1 MIFGAI
7 RHDERFDEGL
17 QEIWR
22 RLNIR
27 AMAALP
33 VWTGTKQTGVLLLQ
47 TEKVYQLDEEE
58 IRPYVSL
65 MGQVTVAIENQRLLV
80 EANAALAEVEATQ
93 RRYAVQT
100 WEAYRAKKVS
110 QSYEQVRE
118 GAALTESGA
127 PVVALP
133 VTDGRAQSTISNQL
147 TVVKQGEAQASL
159 VVPLTIRDEMIGI
172 LGLQETD
179 GREWT
184 PDEVA
189 LVEAIGEQLAR
200 AYENLRLIDETQQR
214 AAREA
219 RINEIGEKI
228 REAQSLE
235 EALQIAIREVGRS
248 LEAPQTAVKLE
259 ISDL

>member
-1 MIFGAI
+1 MV
-7 RHDERFDEGL
+7 R
-17 QEIWR
+17 
-22 RLNIR
+22 
-27 AMAALP
+27 
-33 VWTGTKQTGVLLLQ
+33 
-47 TEKVYQLDEEE
+47 
-58 IRPYVSL
+58 
-65 MGQVTVAIENQRLLV
+65 GQ
-80 EANAALAEVEATQ
+80 
-93 RRYAVQT
+93 
-100 WEAYRAKKVS
+100 
-110 QSYEQVRE
+110 
-118 GAALTESGA
+118 
-127 PVVALP
+127 
-133 VTDGRAQSTISNQL
+133 
-147 TVVKQGEAQASL
+147 QGEAQASL
-159 VVPLTIRDEMIGI
+159 VVPLTVRDEMIGI

-228 REAQSLE
+228 RGAQSLE

>member
-1 MIFGAI
+1 
-7 RHDERFDEGL
+7 
-17 QEIWR
+17 
-22 RLNIR
+22 
-27 AMAALP
+27 
-33 VWTGTKQTGVLLLQ
+33 VLLLQ
-47 TEKVYQLDEEE
+47 TEKVYQLGEEE

-65 MGQVTVAIENQRLLV
+65 MGQVTVAIENQRLLA

-100 WEAYRAKKVS
+100 WEAYRAKKIS

-147 TVVKQGEAQASL
+147 TVVRGQQGEAQASL
-159 VVPLTIRDEMIGI
+159 VVPLTVRDEMIGI

-228 REAQSLE
+228 RGAQSLE